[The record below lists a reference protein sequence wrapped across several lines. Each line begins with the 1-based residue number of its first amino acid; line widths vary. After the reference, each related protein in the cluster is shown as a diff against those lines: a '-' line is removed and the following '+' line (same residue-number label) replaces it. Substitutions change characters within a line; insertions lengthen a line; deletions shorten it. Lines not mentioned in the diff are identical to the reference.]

1 MSLITRLKSKFNPS
15 PSLLRLVTY
24 LKPHRGKIAM
34 SIVFMIG
41 AGAASSLI
49 AMLLGKLTDV
59 GFYDQEAWIVVAAPI
74 ALIFISVLHG
84 GSMFMSNYLLGKTS
98 QAVLVK
104 LRGEIFHKILR
115 WPAATYQKNSTGNI
129 TSKFIFE
136 ANVALSNASKSC
148 IILVRDSVQV
158 VALTCVLVWNNWMLA
173 IVSLIIAPMIF
184 KLLRYI
190 SKRMKT
196 IMETCQASFASVLER
211 VKEVYEGHRLVK
223 LSDTYAL
230 EMDRFKRINDGVSKM
245 MIDMTK
251 VTSMGTPL
259 TQLIFMSGVALVL
272 AFAMFQISQGVI
284 TMGDFVTFLAAL
296 LLLMPPLRNLAGV
309 NSGFVMMAVAAE
321 SIFATLDEA
330 DETDEGKVDL
340 TTCKGDFVFEHVSM
354 RYPNTKR
361 DAVHEFNLEVK
372 AGDCIALVGLSGSGK
387 STLVHMIPRF
397 WNPTKGRILLDGIDI
412 RDLRLES
419 LRRHIAIVSQDVML
433 FDDTIRNNVLYGSP
447 DATEAEV
454 WKALEDASL
463 ADFVRTLPEGLD
475 TLVGEGGSRLS
486 GGQKQRLSIARAF
499 LRNAPILIL
508 DEATSALDSEN
519 EMKIKGALVSLMKGR
534 TTFMV
539 AHRFSTIEHATKIV
553 AMADGVVK
561 EMGTRAELL
570 EQNGLFAEL
579 LRLQSLEKREGKT
592 ENNNEGKT
600 DGGELA

>member
-1 MSLITRLKSKFNPS
+1 M
-15 PSLLRLVTY
+15 
-24 LKPHRGKIAM
+24 
-34 SIVFMIG
+34 
-41 AGAASSLI
+41 
-49 AMLLGKLTDV
+49 
-59 GFYDQEAWIVVAAPI
+59 
-74 ALIFISVLHG
+74 
-84 GSMFMSNYLLGKTS
+84 
-98 QAVLVK
+98 
-104 LRGEIFHKILR
+104 
-115 WPAATYQKNSTGNI
+115 
-129 TSKFIFE
+129 
-136 ANVALSNASKSC
+136 
-148 IILVRDSVQV
+148 
-158 VALTCVLVWNNWMLA
+158 
-173 IVSLIIAPMIF
+173 
-184 KLLRYI
+184 
-190 SKRMKT
+190 
-196 IMETCQASFASVLER
+196 
-211 VKEVYEGHRLVK
+211 
-223 LSDTYAL
+223 
-230 EMDRFKRINDGVSKM
+230 
-245 MIDMTK
+245 
-251 VTSMGTPL
+251 
-259 TQLIFMSGVALVL
+259 
-272 AFAMFQISQGVI
+272 
-284 TMGDFVTFLAAL
+284 
-296 LLLMPPLRNLAGV
+296 
-309 NSGFVMMAVAAE
+309 
-321 SIFATLDEA
+321 
-330 DETDEGKVDL
+330 
-340 TTCKGDFVFEHVSM
+340 
-354 RYPNTKR
+354 
-361 DAVHEFNLEVK
+361 EVK

-412 RDLRLES
+412 RDLKLES
-419 LRRHIAIVSQDVML
+419 LRRHIAIVSQDVMI

-475 TLVGEGGSRLS
+475 TVVGEGGSRLS